1 MAAHEAAVLCLIRG
15 APGSARRSEASDN
28 MAPSPMVLRH
38 TLLALTLLLAGCGNA
53 IYAVHITRASN
64 ELARA
69 EQLGAARRAPYEY
82 QFALEHF
89 EKARS
94 EALEADYGDAISLAD
109 VAHEYARR
117 AVQLAQRVERVSPA
131 GVSRAP

>member
-1 MAAHEAAVLCLIRG
+1 MALPRILLVL
-15 APGSARRSEASDN
+15 AP
-28 MAPSPMVLRH
+28 
-38 TLLALTLLLAGCGNA
+38 LLVGCGNA
-53 IYAVHITRASN
+53 IYAVRITQASD

-89 EKARS
+89 EKART
-94 EALEADYGDAISLAD
+94 EALEADYGDAIALAE

-117 AVQLAQRVERVSPA
+117 AIQLAQRVERAAPA
-131 GVSRAP
+131 AVSRVR

>member
-1 MAAHEAAVLCLIRG
+1 MA
-15 APGSARRSEASDN
+15 S
-28 MAPSPMVLRH
+28 LR
-38 TLLALTLLLAGCGNA
+38 TLLVLAPLLAGCGNA
-53 IYAVHITRASN
+53 IYAVRIARASD

-82 QFALEHF
+82 QFALEHL

-94 EALEADYGDAISLAD
+94 EALEADYGDAISLAE

-117 AVQLAQRVERVSPA
+117 AVQLAQRVERVEPEA
-131 GVSRAP
+131 VSRTR

>member
-1 MAAHEAAVLCLIRG
+1 MI
-15 APGSARRSEASDN
+15 P
-28 MAPSPMVLRH
+28 LRP
-38 TLLALTLLLAGCGNA
+38 LLLLVVVLAGCGNA
-53 IYAVHITRASN
+53 IYALRITRASD

-82 QFALEHF
+82 QFALEHV

-94 EALEADYGDAISLAD
+94 EALEADYGDAISLAE

-117 AVQLAQRVERVSPA
+117 AVQLAQRVERVEPA
-131 GVSRAP
+131 AVSQAR

>member
-1 MAAHEAAVLCLIRG
+1 MA
-15 APGSARRSEASDN
+15 S
-28 MAPSPMVLRH
+28 LR
-38 TLLALTLLLAGCGNA
+38 ALLLLAPLLVGCGNA
-53 IYAVHITRASN
+53 IYAVRITQASD

-94 EALEADYGDAISLAD
+94 EALEADYGDAISLAE

-117 AVQLAQRVERVSPA
+117 AVQLAQRVERVEPA
-131 GVSRAP
+131 AVSRTR

>member
-1 MAAHEAAVLCLIRG
+1 
-15 APGSARRSEASDN
+15 

-69 EQLGAARRAPYEY
+69 EQLGASRRAPYEY